1 MSRKIIVV
9 NELVL
14 GNRNLGFE
22 TLSLPKGEVVEF
34 TTKQLKDLIAS
45 GKDEVY
51 GLTVSEETGELVMD
65 SSFYTTNYMVKSHI
79 NSLVP
84 KYESDSLV
92 NLFYIVIGTHKEKGV
107 TMYDVV
113 SSRYERASFTEEK
126 IKTLLDMG
134 VISGGVKL
142 DNGELIVA
150 PLEKSKTEQ
159 KAEVAP

>member
-1 MSRKIIVV
+1 
-9 NELVL
+9 
-14 GNRNLGFE
+14 
-22 TLSLPKGEVVEF
+22 
-34 TTKQLKDLIAS
+34 
-45 GKDEVY
+45 
-51 GLTVSEETGELVMD
+51 
-65 SSFYTTNYMVKSHI
+65 MVKSHI

-84 KYESDSLV
+84 KYENESLV
-92 NLFYIVIGTHKEKGV
+92 NLFYIVIGTHKEKGNV
-107 TMYDVV
+107 LYDVV
-113 SSRYERASFTEEK
+113 SSRYERASFTEKK